1 MKTILL
7 VIFIALNSLIFSQ
20 SLKGKVIDNQGN
32 ELPFAKIRIKNTSY
46 GTVANAYGNYVLELK
61 EGEYEVSVSA
71 IGFEIHTEKITIHE
85 NFNTLDF
92 VLQSA
97 IQEIEE
103 VVIVGKTTKE
113 RGKEIMKQV
122 IDKRSYFYDL
132 MSEFT
137 CDTYCFTSL
146 EKDKLDT
153 IVKDSIIGKEKL
165 NLSEWRALTSF
176 KKPAKFKD
184 EFYAFND
191 FSDANKAF
199 SGGVSIGIQSGSE
212 EIVAPTMGQQS
223 DPYMFVTSLKDAH
236 INIFENLIEA
246 PKLSQNPIV
255 SPLAYNAFIYYNF
268 YLESSFIDA
277 DSSFVYEIK
286 VKPRFE
292 QEALFDGTIY
302 IRDDKWEVV
311 SYQLGIN
318 PGALTYFKEI
328 VLICDYKKNGERLV
342 PTRREFVYNIKE
354 GKTIINGLIRLN
366 HSDYKFEVA
375 DDKKNFWL
383 ETATYTDDA
392 FDKDTSFWNSKRPF
406 TLKDIEKKFIHQQDS
421 IINYHESD
429 SYLREMDSLRNEF
442 KFLNLIFGQIGHV
455 NSFKKYEF
463 SVDGL
468 IQQVVPF
475 GVGGYRHRL
484 NVHYSKEFKNGK
496 AFSVNPYIDYGFL
509 NKDVKGSFGGSFTY
523 NPKRFAK
530 ISFNVGDVY
539 DFVTNYQNIQGTF
552 APGNRVRNK
561 KFEVSHRHEV
571 FNGLYMNVNV
581 LYSNRQSIDSLKYPS
596 WISEFGMFSKPQSF
610 EGYKILL
617 TTIDLEYHF
626 KQKYIIRKNK
636 KIVLGSP
643 WPVLNL
649 QYKKGLPNVFSTQ
662 ADFDYLELRAND
674 EITLNTLGVSELKFI
689 SGMFLRKKDLRLI
702 ENRFFRTSDRYFFS
716 NPTNSLQLLDT
727 ALNTSNSFIQFNY
740 IHHFKGFFL
749 NKVWLINKLKLE
761 ETIGGGFLIIP
772 DANFAQVEFYA
783 GLERK
788 FRIRKEVFKLGIYAV
803 TADNTFEKATINF
816 KVGINFFNSFTQKWD
831 Y

>member
-1 MKTILL
+1 
-7 VIFIALNSLIFSQ
+7 
-20 SLKGKVIDNQGN
+20 
-32 ELPFAKIRIKNTSY
+32 
-46 GTVANAYGNYVLELK
+46 
-61 EGEYEVSVSA
+61 
-71 IGFEIHTEKITIHE
+71 
-85 NFNTLDF
+85 
-92 VLQSA
+92 
-97 IQEIEE
+97 
-103 VVIVGKTTKE
+103 
-113 RGKEIMKQV
+113 
-122 IDKRSYFYDL
+122 

-199 SGGVSIGIQSGSE
+199 SGGVSIGIQAGSMDA
-212 EIVAPTMGQQS
+212 ISPTIGQQN
-223 DPYMFVTSLKDAH
+223 DPYMFVTSLRDAH

-311 SYQLGIN
+311 SYQFGIN

-596 WISEFGMFSKPQSF
+596 WISEFGMFAKPQSF

-761 ETIGGGFLIIP
+761 ETVGGGFLIIP

-788 FRIRKEVFKLGIYAV
+788 FRIRKEVFKIGIYAV

>member
-1 MKTILL
+1 LKTVLL
-7 VIFIALNSLIFSQ
+7 VLFIALNSLIFSQ
-20 SLKGKVIDNQGN
+20 SLKGKVIDNQGS

-61 EGEYEVSVSA
+61 AGEYEVSVSA

-92 VLQSA
+92 VMKPA
-97 IQEIEE
+97 IQEIDE

-132 MSEFT
+132 VSEFS

-165 NLSEWRALTSF
+165 NLSEWRALTSY

-199 SGGVSIGIQSGSE
+199 SGGVSIGIQSGAE
-212 EIVAPTMGQQS
+212 ELVAPTIGQQS

-292 QEALFDGTIY
+292 QEALFDGTIF
-302 IRDDKWEVV
+302 IRDEKWEVV

-328 VLICDYKKNGERLV
+328 VLICDYKKIRERLV

-366 HSDYKFEVA
+366 YADYKFEVA
-375 DDKKNFWL
+375 DEKKNFWL

-442 KFLNLIFGQIGHV
+442 KFLNLIFGQVGHV

-596 WISEFGMFSKPQSF
+596 WISEFGMFAKPQSF

-617 TTIDLEYHF
+617 TTLDFEYHF

-727 ALNTSNSFIQFNY
+727 ALNTSNSFMQFNY

-772 DANFAQVEFYA
+772 DAKFAQVEFYA

-788 FRIRKEVFKLGIYAV
+788 FRIRKEVFKIGIYAV
-803 TADNTFEKATINF
+803 TADNTFEKANINF
-816 KVGINFFNSFTQKWD
+816 KVGVNFFNSFTQKWD

>member
-1 MKTILL
+1 M
-7 VIFIALNSLIFSQ
+7 VFSQ

-165 NLSEWRALTSF
+165 NLSEWRALTSY

-199 SGGVSIGIQSGSE
+199 SGGVSIGIQAGSMDA
-212 EIVAPTMGQQS
+212 ISPTIGQQN

-311 SYQLGIN
+311 SYQFGIN
-318 PGALTYFKEI
+318 PSALTYFKEI

-561 KFEVSHRHEV
+561 KFELSHRHEV

-596 WISEFGMFSKPQSF
+596 WISEFGMFAKPQSF

-649 QYKKGLPNVFSTQ
+649 QYKKGLPNVLSTQ

-740 IHHFKGFFL
+740 IHHFKGYFL